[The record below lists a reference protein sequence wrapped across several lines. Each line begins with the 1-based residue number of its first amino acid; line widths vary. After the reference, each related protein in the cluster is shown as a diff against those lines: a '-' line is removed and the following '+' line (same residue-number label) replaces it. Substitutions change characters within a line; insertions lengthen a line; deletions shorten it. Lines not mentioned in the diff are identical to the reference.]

1 MIFRRFQG
9 KCKNILIFY
18 FQSELSKTL
27 QQLSEK
33 VKQGAEEVNKLKQ
46 LNEKIAS
53 NCEDFKAN
61 INVQIDAL
69 IEMLQERRLRLLEFS
84 DAERDSKKKILKD
97 QSSRCASHLNKTS
110 ALIQF
115 CIEVLKEPDPVTYLQ
130 IGQQLASRAS
140 NQDFGWHKEMRT
152 KSEVDPEFIL
162 SLDSKPLQMC
172 IQSLDFAQLKGWLGI
187 NVNYLEYERG

>member
-1 MIFRRFQG
+1 M
-9 KCKNILIFY
+9 
-18 FQSELSKTL
+18 
-27 QQLSEK
+27 
-33 VKQGAEEVNKLKQ
+33 KQGAEEVNKLKQ
-46 LNEKIAS
+46 LSEKIAS

-61 INVQIDAL
+61 INLQIDAL

-84 DAERDSKKKILKD
+84 DAERDSKKKVLKD
-97 QSSRCASHLNKTS
+97 QSSRCTSHLNRTS

-115 CIEVLKEPDPVTYLQ
+115 CIEILKEPDPVTYLQ

-152 KSEVDPEFIL
+152 KPETDPEFIL

-172 IQSLDFAQLKGWLGI
+172 IQSLDFAQLKGWLELDI
-187 NVNYLEYERG
+187 NSYKWELG